1 MNSKSKILI
10 SFILV
15 VLFFLGGFFLPKK
28 IGSEKSVIFS
38 VDRGWGSKEIAQS
51 LENKDLI
58 WWSSLFR
65 GYVLITGKSKKL
77 QAGVYELNTSMNMLA
92 IAGKIAS
99 GDTLR
104 KTITI
109 PEGFNLKQIEEELS
123 QNLKREVVLDFSVKD
138 FSGEFDFLKN
148 VPENYSLEGF
158 LFPDTYNLDASMS
171 DKEIAEIF
179 LNNFKKQINP
189 YQDEISGSK
198 KTIFEIITMASL
210 IEKEANKIEDKEII
224 SGILWKRL
232 KMGMP
237 LQVDATISYITGKYG
252 TGVSIEDTKI
262 DSPYNTYKYRGLP
275 EGPICSPGL
284 ESIEAA
290 INPKTSSY
298 WYYLST
304 PEGKTIFSRTLEEHN
319 YAKAKYLK

>member
-15 VLFFLGGFFLPKK
+15 ALFFLGGFFLPKK

-51 LENKDLI
+51 LEKENLI

-77 QAGVYELNTSMNMLA
+77 QAGVYELNASMNMLA

-99 GDTLR
+99 GDTLK

-158 LFPDTYNLDASMS
+158 LFPDTYNLDASML
-171 DKEIAEIF
+171 DKEMAEIF

-189 YQDEISGSK
+189 YQDEISDSK

-232 KMGMP
+232 KVGMP